1 MRPMMTKSKR
11 DLFMK
16 PRSIASVVLLV
27 MMISSTGYAQLR
39 SDLMAPP
46 QVTSIEASTSSKP
59 LGSVGSWMNLIPMTM
74 SHSYSASFGTFGGQT
89 MNLNAY
95 TNRTQ
100 FQFTDRFTGEMS
112 LSFLHSPFGMSPFA
126 SAQQSN
132 GLEGRFQ
139 VDYARLNYQISDKA
153 MISVEFS
160 QRPYSAYGPYGYGAN
175 PYGLGS
181 RSSFDRGFGTSGY
194 GTQRA
199 VHPWW

>member
-1 MRPMMTKSKR
+1 MTNPAIKGR
-11 DLFMK
+11 
-16 PRSIASVVLLV
+16 AGGLLV
-27 MMISSTGYAQLR
+27 VMFLVGSTVFGQLR

-46 QVTSIEASTSSKP
+46 QVTSIAASTQSKP

-126 SAQQSN
+126 TSQQGN
-132 GLEGRFQ
+132 GLNGQFQ

-160 QRPYSAYGPYGYGAN
+160 QRPYGAYGPYGNSFGMSPYGYGAA
-175 PYGLGS
+175 S
-181 RSSFDRGFGTSGY
+181 AFDRSPSS
-194 GTQRA
+194 QRA
-199 VHPWW
+199 LGPWW

>member
-1 MRPMMTKSKR
+1 MTNPAIKGR
-11 DLFMK
+11 
-16 PRSIASVVLLV
+16 AWGLLV
-27 MMISSTGYAQLR
+27 VMFLVGSTVFGQLR

-46 QVTSIEASTSSKP
+46 QVTSIAASTQSKP

-126 SAQQSN
+126 TSQQGN
-132 GLEGRFQ
+132 GLNGQFQ

-160 QRPYSAYGPYGYGAN
+160 QRPYGAYGPYGNSFGMSPYGYGAA
-175 PYGLGS
+175 S
-181 RSSFDRGFGTSGY
+181 AFDRRPSS
-194 GTQRA
+194 QRA
-199 VHPWW
+199 LGPWW

>member
-1 MRPMMTKSKR
+1 MTNLAIKGK
-11 DLFMK
+11 
-16 PRSIASVVLLV
+16 VGGLLV
-27 MMISSTGYAQLR
+27 VMLLVGSTVYGQLR

-46 QVTSIEASTSSKP
+46 QVTNIAASTQSKP

-95 TNRTQ
+95 TNQTQ

-126 SAQQSN
+126 TSQQGN
-132 GLEGRFQ
+132 GLNGQFQ

-160 QRPYSAYGPYGYGAN
+160 QRPYGAYGPYGNSFGMSPYGYGAA
-175 PYGLGS
+175 S
-181 RSSFDRGFGTSGY
+181 AFDRRTSS
-194 GTQRA
+194 QRA
-199 VHPWW
+199 LGPWW

>member
-1 MRPMMTKSKR
+1 MTNPAIKGR
-11 DLFMK
+11 
-16 PRSIASVVLLV
+16 AGGLLV
-27 MMISSTGYAQLR
+27 VMLLVGSTVFGQLR

-46 QVTSIEASTSSKP
+46 QVTSIAASTQSKP

-126 SAQQSN
+126 TSQQGN
-132 GLEGRFQ
+132 GLNGQFQ

-160 QRPYSAYGPYGYGAN
+160 QRPYGAYGMSPYGYGYGMN
-175 PYGLGS
+175 PYGAYGTGS
-181 RSSFDRGFGTSGY
+181 AFDRRPSS
-194 GTQRA
+194 QRA
-199 VHPWW
+199 LGPWW

>member
-1 MRPMMTKSKR
+1 MHKAKGHKIMTNPAIKGR
-11 DLFMK
+11 
-16 PRSIASVVLLV
+16 AWGLLV
-27 MMISSTGYAQLR
+27 VMVLVGSTVFGQLR

-46 QVTSIEASTSSKP
+46 QVTSIAASTQSKP

-126 SAQQSN
+126 TSQQGN
-132 GLEGRFQ
+132 GLNGQFQ

-160 QRPYSAYGPYGYGAN
+160 QRPYGAYGPYGNSFGMSPYGYGAA
-175 PYGLGS
+175 S
-181 RSSFDRGFGTSGY
+181 AFDRRPSS
-194 GTQRA
+194 QRA
-199 VHPWW
+199 LGPWW

>member
-1 MRPMMTKSKR
+1 MHIGIRHKAMTNTIITGKFGG
-11 DLFMK
+11 L
-16 PRSIASVVLLV
+16 LLV
-27 MMISSTGYAQLR
+27 MLLIGSSVYGQLR

-46 QVTSIEASTSSKP
+46 QVTNIAASTNAKP

-126 SAQQSN
+126 TSQQGN
-132 GLEGRFQ
+132 GLNGQFQ

-160 QRPYSAYGPYGYGAN
+160 QRPYGAYGPAGYGYGTNPYGYG
-175 PYGLGS
+175 YGVGS
-181 RSSFDRGFGTSGY
+181 AFDRRASA
-194 GTQRA
+194 QRA
-199 VHPWW
+199 LAPWW

>member
-1 MRPMMTKSKR
+1 MKSSKKR
-11 DLFMK
+11 LLNK
-16 PRSIASVVLLV
+16 TLNAASLVLLAMLV
-27 MMISSTGYAQLR
+27 STTGYAQLR

-46 QVTSIEASTSSKP
+46 QVTSIEASTPSKP

-100 FQFTDRFTGEMS
+100 FQFTERFTGEMS

-126 SAQQSN
+126 SAQQNN
-132 GLEGRFQ
+132 GLNGRFQ

-160 QRPYSAYGPYGYGAN
+160 QRPYSAYGPYGVGSGFGTN

-181 RSSFDRGFGTSGY
+181 RSSFDRGFGS
-194 GTQRA
+194 QRA

>member
-1 MRPMMTKSKR
+1 MTNPAIKGR
-11 DLFMK
+11 
-16 PRSIASVVLLV
+16 AWGLLV
-27 MMISSTGYAQLR
+27 VMVLVGSTVFGQLR

-46 QVTSIEASTSSKP
+46 QVTSIAASTQSKP

-126 SAQQSN
+126 TSQQGN
-132 GLEGRFQ
+132 GLNGQFQ

-160 QRPYSAYGPYGYGAN
+160 QRPYGAYGPYGNSFGMSPYGYGAA
-175 PYGLGS
+175 S
-181 RSSFDRGFGTSGY
+181 AFDRRPSS
-194 GTQRA
+194 QRA
-199 VHPWW
+199 LGPWW